1 MDNFSYFEIYL
12 LFLTIMFESI
22 ILILLCGLAIATIIA
37 IPYILFLVS
46 IKLKTFIC
54 RENISKFIDYVSAE
68 WIFNFFPNG
77 GTAVA
82 LRTFFVGSLIC
93 LCLYAVHDILSWSFT
108 PPASIIDNNMYKI
121 LGIYAA
127 VYAAFYAR
135 FVSQW
140 TYLSNLYNSIR
151 EQEINIQIQYNS
163 NSTNATGANAGVSN
177 SGLANSLQD
186 LLRKRKVE
194 FILDAINLHLDNK
207 DKFAAKIYIW
217 INEDNEIVKRFIDLC
232 PSGIKNPYKARD
244 IFFKHFHRVTASI

>member
-1 MDNFSYFEIYL
+1 
-12 LFLTIMFESI
+12 MFESI

-37 IPYILFLVS
+37 IPYLLFLVS
-46 IKLKTFIC
+46 IKLKTLIC

-93 LCLYAVHDILSWSFT
+93 TCLYAAHDILSWSFT
-108 PPASIIDNNMYKI
+108 PPTSIIDNNMYKI

-163 NSTNATGANAGVSN
+163 NSSNATGTNAGAANAGTANAGASNAGASN
-177 SGLANSLQD
+177 SGPAWSS
-186 LLRKRKVE
+186 RIAGR
-194 FILDAINLHLDNK
+194 
-207 DKFAAKIYIW
+207 AAASSSW
-217 INEDNEIVKRFIDLC
+217 SATTGRSRRFSMS
-232 PSGIKNPYKARD
+232 P
-244 IFFKHFHRVTASI
+244 TW